1 MRKILTAVLCV
12 VIHYKP
18 CDVSCIVK
26 IVGTMVSKTIIVI
39 NNNIFSNYFCS
50 SNVRGRCFLY

>member
-26 IVGTMVSKTIIVI
+26 IVGTMVSKTIITI
-39 NNNIFSNYFCS
+39 NNN
-50 SNVRGRCFLY
+50 V